1 MIELERLGLCTTGDM
16 SKLCGRFLDDV
27 LHEVAGQPGKRGL
40 VEVGGGQEMT
50 DFDGE
55 TWAANIDG
63 ESLKV
68 L

>member
-55 TWAANIDG
+55 T
-63 ESLKV
+63 
-68 L
+68 